1 MDDRQLAPGILQK
14 VLEDRLLWLD
24 PNDAEIKLSSDEK
37 CAAYGSQALK
47 QIFEDSSKSA
57 PNAKQESAK
66 QQREEQ
72 EEATQSKRRTA
83 TRRKVQAK
91 GKGKVSSGKEKGK
104 AKVAVVD
111 EDSDVEMEDLESE
124 ASLSPP
130 PPHQASAKRPRAVE
144 EAEASTSNRAQ
155 DQEQPL
161 FTDESDDSPADES
174 GGRLSKRAK
183 IDAGEK
189 PWDPTDGGP
198 YTLNP
203 PAPRRNAG
211 SHS

>member
-14 VLEDRLLWLD
+14 VLEDHLLWLD
-24 PNDAEIKLSSDEK
+24 PKDAEIKLSSDEK
-37 CAAYGSQALK
+37 CAAYGSQTLK
-47 QIFEDSSKSA
+47 QIFEGSSKSA
-57 PNAKQESAK
+57 PTAKQEHAR

-72 EEATQSKRRTA
+72 EEATQSKRKTA

-91 GKGKVSSGKEKGK
+91 GK

-111 EDSDVEMEDLESE
+111 GDSDVEIKDLESE

-130 PPHQASAKRPRAVE
+130 PPHQASVKRPRAVE
-144 EAEASTSNRAQ
+144 EAEASTSNR

-161 FTDESDDSPADES
+161 FIDESDDSPADES
-174 GGRLSKRAK
+174 GGHLAKRPK
-183 IDAGEK
+183 MDAGDK
-189 PWDPTDGGP
+189 PRGPTDGGP

-203 PAPRRNAG
+203 PAPQRNAG
-211 SHS
+211 SHF